1 MVRVALSFFLLS
13 LCLGTSGLH
22 AQSGIES
29 PIPSSAANSSRPSYR
44 EIWQQTHRLPP
55 IPRTADAARSRAVAD
70 ADPGSTPNFAGFYAA
85 QTLPGIAPV
94 SAPLTG
100 LPQTANPARIA
111 FLTADFNNDGHPDL
125 ATVDA
130 NGGVAVSLN
139 NGSGHFGT
147 PVMTAPSLTSLGA
160 LGAIATDLNGDGFPD
175 LAVLTQNSQ
184 IVVLIN
190 QKNGGFTQT
199 AVLTFPN
206 ASTTQNL
213 ASGVF
218 NFAFTAGITGNSKAA
233 DIIAEYIVAP
243 PSGQPVGVPVAP
255 STLYRVTFLNDGTGG
270 FSNTAQKLVSTTVP
284 TSSTLLPGRLI
295 LADVN
300 HDGKPDLVTGIGS
313 SATYMASYTVD
324 VAMGNGDG
332 SFAAPAA
339 NTVATVP
346 GDKSPAEESPSLLLT
361 SLSKNA
367 GALDLLI
374 AIDNYIYYAAAN
386 GDGTYK
392 APVVTLQR
400 GNFQSENIASIQ
412 AEDFDGD
419 GLPDLFVS
427 GAGELTSYPGNGDG
441 TFGKAVSSVVTNASD
456 SRYQGLALADFD
468 GDGKLDFVASSYQS
482 EDVAFAKGLGGGK
495 FIATPF
501 LYTSTMPPD
510 SFAGNTALDANG
522 DGKID
527 LVCVNLDDGTLI
539 TALTGVG
546 GVFTYKVALP
556 ASTTT
561 YTYPQQVYGDFNGDG
576 KPDLV
581 VSLTTVGT
589 PNTYGAGVALSNG
602 DGTFQTPVPI
612 QLPVSLANG
621 IYYSAF
627 AVGDVNGDGKLD
639 LVFTYQGDSQGFS
652 TKGTPG
658 GYLVALGN
666 GDGTFHE
673 ATFAP
678 FGATPF
684 YVLLDHFHGSNA
696 PLDLVIADVNDPQ
709 ASRQQVSLLAGTGDG
724 TFGSPTVLA
733 SGYYFFGLLS
743 ADFNKDGNPDL
754 VVSAPVSFTNYPSL
768 DGFLAYTGN
777 GDGTFSPSTVQAA
790 NSFPG
795 LAIAADVNGDGNPD
809 IVFSSAPLGV
819 AGVPLSVSGLSVLLG
834 NGDGT
839 FGAVSGYP
847 MWGTTL
853 FAGNFLGDNAQSVI
867 GDAAGSAFFMNQ
879 GGTLV
884 TLTSASST
892 ISAQVKPS
900 LSGRPTP
907 TGTGTFLEGTTVLGT
922 GALANGAAS
931 VDNSQL
937 TVGTHTITFHYSGD
951 ANFQPNTA
959 SSTVTVT
966 TAPAPD
972 FSISSTPAS
981 LNVTRGQTVKAQLTI
996 TANGGLSG
1004 SVTFACSGLPAESTC
1019 TFNPAT
1025 LTATPGQ
1032 ASATTLTI
1040 TTTAPNAALRDLL
1053 RVTRART
1060 MTAVAFLLIVPFCG
1074 GRRRQWFR
1082 LSLVIGVLT
1091 LTTWTLGC
1099 GGSGSSSNGSTD
1111 TGSPAGSY
1119 TVTVTASSSSGG
1131 TTITH
1136 TLPLTVVIQ

>member
-1 MVRVALSFFLLS
+1 MVRVTLSCFLLS
-13 LCLGTSGLH
+13 LCLDAPGLH
-22 AQSGIES
+22 AQSGVDR
-29 PIPSSAANSSRPSYR
+29 PIPSAAGSSSKPSYR

-55 IPRTADAARSRAVAD
+55 IPKMAGAAQPHAVAD
-70 ADPGSTPNFAGFYAA
+70 ATPGSTPSFAGFYAA

-94 SAPLTG
+94 SGPLAG

-139 NGSGHFGT
+139 DGSGRFGT
-147 PVMTAPSLTSLGA
+147 PVMTAPSLTSLNA
-160 LGAIATDLNGDGFPD
+160 LGVVATDLNGDGFPD
-175 LAVLTQNSQ
+175 IVVLTQNSQ
-184 IVVLIN
+184 IVVLTN
-190 QKNGGFTQT
+190 QKNGAFTQT
-199 AVLTFPN
+199 ATLTLPN

-213 ASGVF
+213 ETGVF
-218 NFAFTAGITGNSKAA
+218 NFAFTAGITGNSKTA
-233 DIIAEYIVAP
+233 DIIVEYIVAP

-255 STLYRVTFLNDGTGG
+255 STLYRVTFLNDGAGG
-270 FSNTAQKLVSTTVP
+270 FSNAAQKLVSTTVP

-313 SATYMASYTVD
+313 SATYMASYMVD

-332 SFAAPAA
+332 TFAAPAA

-346 GDKSPAEESPSLLLT
+346 GDKSPAPESPSLLLT

-367 GALDLLI
+367 SELDLLI
-374 AIDNYIYYAAAN
+374 TLDNNVYYAAAN

-392 APVVTLQR
+392 TAVPTVQR

-412 AEDFDGD
+412 VEDFDGD

-441 TFGKAVSSVVTNASD
+441 TFGKAVSSVVTNARNPS
-456 SRYQGLALADFD
+456 YPGVALADLD

-482 EDVAFAKGLGGGK
+482 QDVAFAKGLGDGK

-501 LYTSTMPPD
+501 LYTSTLPPD
-510 SFAGNTALDANG
+510 SFAGSTALDANG
-522 DGKID
+522 DGKTD
-527 LVCVNLDDGTLI
+527 LVGVNLEDGSLV
-539 TALTGVG
+539 TALTGAG
-546 GVFTYKVALP
+546 GAFTYKVALP
-556 ASTTT
+556 SSTTT
-561 YTYPQQVYGDFNGDG
+561 YTYPQAVYGDFNGDG

-589 PNTYGAGVALSNG
+589 PNVYGAGVALSNG

-621 IYYSAF
+621 IYYNAF
-627 AVGDVNGDGKLD
+627 AVGDLNGDGKLD
-639 LVFTYQGDSQGFS
+639 LVFTYEGDSQGFYA
-652 TKGTPG
+652 KGTPG
-658 GYLVALGN
+658 GYMVALGN

-673 ATFAP
+673 ATLVP
-678 FGATPF
+678 FGTTPY
-684 YVLLDHFHGSNA
+684 YVVLDHFHGSKA

-709 ASRQQVSLLAGTGDG
+709 VSKQQVTLFTGTGDG
-724 TFGSPTVLA
+724 TFGPPTVLA

-754 VVSAPVSFTNYPSL
+754 LISAPLTFINYPSL
-768 DGFLAYTGN
+768 GGFLVYTGH
-777 GDGTFSPSTVQAA
+777 GDGTFSPSTVIAA

-795 LAIAADVNGDGNPD
+795 IAISADVNGDGNAD
-809 IVFSSAPLGV
+809 IVFSSAPLGEV
-819 AGVPLSVSGLSVLLG
+819 GLPISVSGLSVVLG

-839 FGAVSGYP
+839 FGAVIGYP

-853 FAGNFLGDNAQSVI
+853 FAGNFLGDNAQSVV

-884 TLTSASST
+884 TLGSTPST
-892 ISAQVKPS
+892 ISAQVNPS
-900 LSGRPTP
+900 LGGRPVP
-907 TGTGTFLEGTTVLGT
+907 TGTATFLDGTTVLGT
-922 GALANGAAS
+922 GALANGASSA
-931 VDNSQL
+931 DLSQL
-937 TVGTHTITFHYSGD
+937 TVGTHVITFQYSGD

-959 SSTVTVT
+959 SSTITVT
-966 TAPAPD
+966 TVPAPD
-972 FSISSTPAS
+972 FSISSSPAS
-981 LNVTRGQTVKAQLTI
+981 LSVTAGQTVKAQLTI
-996 TANGGLSG
+996 TANAGLSG

-1019 TFNPAT
+1019 SFAPAS
-1025 LTATPGQ
+1025 LTASPGQ
-1032 ASATTLTI
+1032 ASTTTLSI
-1040 TTTAPNAALRDLL
+1040 STTAASSALRSPAD
-1053 RVTRART
+1053 VTTART
-1060 MTAVAFLLIVPFCG
+1060 MTAVAFLLIVPFCSG
-1074 GRRRQWFR
+1074 GRRQWMR
-1082 LSLVIGVLT
+1082 LSLLIGVLT
-1091 LTTWTLGC
+1091 LSTVSIVGC
-1099 GGSGSSSNGSTD
+1099 GGTGSSSMGS

-1119 TVTVTASSSSGG
+1119 AVTVTATSASGG
-1131 TTITH
+1131 STITH

>member
-1 MVRVALSFFLLS
+1 M
-13 LCLGTSGLH
+13 
-22 AQSGIES
+22 
-29 PIPSSAANSSRPSYR
+29 
-44 EIWQQTHRLPP
+44 HRLPP
-55 IPRTADAARSRAVAD
+55 IPRTAGAARSHAVAE
-70 ADPGSTPNFAGFYAA
+70 AAPGSTPNFAGFYAA
-85 QTLPGIAPV
+85 QTIAGIAPV
-94 SAPLTG
+94 SGPTPG
-100 LPQTANPARIA
+100 LPQTDYPARIA

-139 NGSGHFGT
+139 DGSGHFGT
-147 PVMTAPSLTSLGA
+147 PVMTAPSLPSLGA
-160 LGAIATDLNGDGFPD
+160 LGVVATDLNGDGFPD
-175 LAVLTQNSQ
+175 LVVLTQDSQ
-184 IVVLIN
+184 IAILIN
-190 QKNGGFTQT
+190 QKNGAFSQT
-199 AVLTFPN
+199 TTLTLPDAPSELQADYDFYN
-206 ASTTQNL
+206 
-213 ASGVF
+213 V
-218 NFAFTAGITGNSKAA
+218 AFTVGLTGNSKAA

-243 PSGQPVGVPVAP
+243 PPPPPNTANP
-255 STLYRVTFLNDGTGG
+255 TPTTLYRVTFLNDGAGG
-270 FSNTAQKLVSTTVP
+270 FSNAAQKLVSTTVP
-284 TSSTLLPGRLI
+284 ASSTLLPGRLI

-313 SATYMASYTVD
+313 SATYMASYAVD

-332 SFAAPAA
+332 TFAAPAA

-367 GALDLLI
+367 SELDLLV
-374 AIDNYIYYAAAN
+374 AIDNNVYYAAAN

-412 AEDFDGD
+412 VEDFNGD

-441 TFGKAVSSVVTNASD
+441 TLGKAVSSVVTNASD

-501 LYTSTMPPD
+501 LYTSAMPPD
-510 SFAGNTALDANG
+510 SFAGSTALDANG
-522 DGKID
+522 DGKTD
-527 LVCVNLDDGTLI
+527 LVCLNSEDGSLV

-546 GVFTYKVALP
+546 GAFTYKVALP

-561 YTYPQQVYGDFNGDG
+561 YTFPQPVYGDFNGDG

-589 PNTYGAGVALSNG
+589 PNVYGAGVALSNG

-612 QLPVSLANG
+612 QLPVSLTSG
-621 IYYSAF
+621 IQYDAF

-639 LVFTYQGDSQGFS
+639 LVFTYTDYFTVPQQPSS
-652 TKGTPG
+652 LN
-658 GYLVALGN
+658 GYFVAMGN
-666 GDGTFHE
+666 GDGTFRE
-673 ATFAP
+673 ATFVP
-678 FGATPF
+678 FGATPY
-684 YVLLDHFHGSNA
+684 YVLLDHFHGSKA
-696 PLDLVIADVNDPQ
+696 PLDLVIADVNYPQ
-709 ASRQQVSLLAGTGDG
+709 VSNQQVTLLTGTGDG

-768 DGFLAYTGN
+768 GGFLSYNGH
-777 GDGTFSPSTVQAA
+777 GDGTFSEATVLAA
-790 NSFPG
+790 NGFPG
-795 LAIAADVNGDGNPD
+795 TAIEADVNGDGNPD
-809 IVFSSAPLGV
+809 IVFSSAFLGLG
-819 AGVPLSVSGLSVLLG
+819 GVPLSVPGLSVLLG

-839 FGAVSGYP
+839 FGAVIGYP

-853 FAGNFLGDNAQSVI
+853 FAGNFLGDNTQSIV
-867 GDAAGSAFFMNQ
+867 GDAAGSAFFMNE
-879 GGTLV
+879 GGTQV
-884 TLTSASST
+884 TLYSAAST
-892 ISAQVKPS
+892 ISAQVMPS

-907 TGTGTFLEGTTVLGT
+907 TGTGTFLEGTTVLGA

-937 TVGTHTITFHYSGD
+937 TVGTHTITFQYSGD

-972 FSISSTPAS
+972 FSISSSPAS
-981 LNVTRGQTVKAQLTI
+981 LNVAPGQTAKAQLTV

-1004 SVTFACSGLPAESTC
+1004 TITFACSGLPAESTC

-1025 LTATPGQ
+1025 LTATAGQ
-1032 ASATTLTI
+1032 ASTTTFSI
-1040 TTTAPNAALRDLL
+1040 STTAPSAALRDLL
-1053 RVTRART
+1053 PVTKT
-1060 MTAVAFLLIVPFCG
+1060 MTALAFLLIVPFWG

-1091 LTTWTLGC
+1091 LSATWTLGC
-1099 GGSGSSSNGSTD
+1099 GGSGTSSNGSTN

-1119 TVTVTASSSSGG
+1119 TVTVTATSTSGG
-1131 TTITH
+1131 VTIAH
-1136 TLPLTVVIQ
+1136 TLPLSVVIQ